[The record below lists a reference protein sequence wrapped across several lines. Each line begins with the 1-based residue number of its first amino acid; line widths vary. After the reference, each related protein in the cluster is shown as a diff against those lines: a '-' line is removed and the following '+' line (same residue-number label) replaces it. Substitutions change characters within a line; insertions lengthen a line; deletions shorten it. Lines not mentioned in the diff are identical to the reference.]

1 MNYSLTV
8 ILWVYNMNYLFDCS
22 SCQTK
27 CDGRSLMKYNFLDD
41 VQYSEKYEK
50 QLIDK
55 INELGLFAQ
64 KTKRSQYPDVEV
76 YDKKD
81 GNILCFIEVKAQRR
95 TFMKVKHYLPSSN
108 LIPSETVA
116 LNQSDLEHYI
126 EQSKIETAPIFIMW
140 VLSNRPCVTG
150 GSTRFFYNHINN
162 FKDVFEYYNEKR
174 RFRRRSGTGDVVDG
188 QHKGVV
194 VNYHFSLNELL
205 PFRLSEFLSQFIN
218 KPFIR
223 KGLFIIFLII

>member
-1 MNYSLTV
+1 
-8 ILWVYNMNYLFDCS
+8 MNYLFNCS
-22 SCQTK
+22 LCLTK
-27 CDGRSLMKYNFLDD
+27 CDGKSLMKYDFLND

-55 INELGLFAQ
+55 INALGLFAK
-64 KTKRSQYPDVEV
+64 KTERSQYPDVEV

-81 GNILCFIEVKAQRR
+81 GNILCFIEVKVQRR
-95 TFMKVKHYLPSSN
+95 TFMTVEKHLPNGS

-126 EQSKIETAPIFIMW
+126 EQSKVESAPIFIMW
-140 VLSNRPCVTG
+140 VLSNRPCITG
-150 GSTRFFYNHINN
+150 NTTKFYYNHIDIL
-162 FKDVFEYYNEKR
+162 KDIFEYYKDKR
-174 RFRRRSGTGDVVDG
+174 RFRRKSGVGDIVNG

-205 PFRLSEFLSQFIN
+205 PFSINDFLRAI
-218 KPFIR
+218 K
-223 KGLFIIFLII
+223 K